1 MALGIV
7 PALCIHL
14 YYTNT
19 YEKGLIK
26 SRIDSLKK
34 VSIITRNAIITSDYL
49 NTHSSDTVETELAMI
64 SSVFD
69 GRTMVIDDSFRI
81 LKDTYYVDNDKI
93 CVSENVIKCF
103 LGQNT
108 IKYSEEQSYIEIAVA
123 LSDSTEKLE
132 SGSIDG
138 VLLMS
143 YSLDDIKEHARN
155 AEEEGQIMLMIIWSV
170 VGGMAFSIQY
180 LICRPFTDMAESIEE
195 IKLGQ
200 LDRDFQW
207 DAYTEVEEL
216 GQSVKHMMDRMKK
229 MDESRQEFVSN
240 VSHEL
245 KTPITSIK
253 VLSDAILAEENVPNE
268 MYREFM
274 TDIVAEM
281 DRESGIIND
290 LLTLVKLEKKTE
302 TMNVKK
308 IDINM
313 MVESALK
320 RLKPIA
326 EKKNIE
332 LVYESFKTVEAEIDE
347 VKMGM
352 AVNNLVE
359 NAIKYNVNDGW
370 VRVSLNAD
378 YKFFYL
384 KVSDSGIG
392 IPKEAQ
398 EKIFERFYRVDKA
411 RSRESGGTGLGLSIT
426 YNIVIAHKGDIKVYS
441 EVGEGST
448 FTVRI
453 PLVYVP

>member
-216 GQSVKHMMDRMKK
+216 GQSVKHMMDRMKE

-302 TMNVKK
+302 TMYIKK
-308 IDINM
+308 IDINT

-326 EKKNIE
+326 ENKNIE

-352 AVNNLVE
+352 VVNNLVE
-359 NAIKYNVNDGW
+359 NAIKYNVDDGW

-392 IPKEAQ
+392 IPKGAQ

-426 YNIVIAHKGDIKVYS
+426 YNTVIAHKGDIKVYS